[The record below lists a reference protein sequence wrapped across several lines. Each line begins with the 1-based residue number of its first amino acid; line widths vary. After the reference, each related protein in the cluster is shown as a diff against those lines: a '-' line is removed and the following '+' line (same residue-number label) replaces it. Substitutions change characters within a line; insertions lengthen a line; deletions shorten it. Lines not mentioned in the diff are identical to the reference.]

1 VELVGLR
8 MIIKTYIVT
17 AKDNPDLWYEVDAP
31 SKRVAKWCAVNLY
44 NQGYYGKRRTIRDFI
59 ARREY

>member
-1 VELVGLR
+1 MKV
-8 MIIKTYIVT
+8 KTYIVT

-44 NQGYYGKRRTIRDFI
+44 DREYCCKRRTIKDFI

>member
-1 VELVGLR
+1 
-8 MIIKTYIVT
+8 MITKTYIVT

-44 NQGYYGKRRTIRDFI
+44 DRECFGKRRTTRDFI
-59 ARREY
+59 AERVY

>member
-1 VELVGLR
+1 MKV
-8 MIIKTYIVT
+8 KTYIVT

-44 NQGYYGKRRTIRDFI
+44 DQEYCGKRRTIRDFI
-59 ARREY
+59 AKREY

>member
-1 VELVGLR
+1 
-8 MIIKTYIVT
+8 MIIKTYTYIVT

-44 NQGYYGKRRTIRDFI
+44 DHEYCGKRRTTRDFT
-59 ARREY
+59 AKREY